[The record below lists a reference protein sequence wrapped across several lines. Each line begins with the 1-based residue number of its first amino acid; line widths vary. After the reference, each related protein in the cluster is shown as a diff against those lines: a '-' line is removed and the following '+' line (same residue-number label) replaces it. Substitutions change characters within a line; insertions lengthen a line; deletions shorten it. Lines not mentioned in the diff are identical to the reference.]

1 MVSMVVLARLLTP
14 ADFGII
20 AMASLAVGLIDVLL
34 DLGVNI
40 ALIQNSKA
48 DDDDYNTAWSLRLIQ
63 ACLAGLLIILM
74 APIASEYYNNPNV
87 TDVLRVMAVSV
98 IIAGLENIGIVTFQ
112 KNMEFGLDFKFFFF
126 KRVVGFLI
134 TLFAAFLL
142 HSYWAMVLGSL
153 AGRVAGVLLS
163 YGMHPFR
170 PRFSLIRL
178 KHIWSFSQWVLVK
191 NIGSY
196 FDNRLDQ
203 LFVGR
208 ITNAA
213 TTGTY
218 TVAGEIAA
226 LPSTEL
232 LAPLGRV
239 LFPAF
244 IQQKND
250 PVAFARIVSIS
261 IGVQGLVAIPA
272 CIGLALVSH
281 DAVFVLLGAQ
291 WVAAAPIIQ
300 IMAITNLCFA
310 LIHTGGYALLAIGK
324 IKILAFVTWLQAIL
338 FLITAVLL
346 VHSIDAIG
354 LATIRMAA
362 LAFGSVILI
371 GIVIFKIPTLSIKA
385 FFYPLIR
392 PAIAT
397 ILMTLL
403 INSIHPSLGDMPHIL
418 RLVSEI
424 AAGSLAY
431 SVCIISF
438 WLFAGRPEGAESYL
452 LRNIKQRFG

>member
-1 MVSMVVLARLLTP
+1 MVVLARLLTP

-218 TVAGEIAA
+218 TVAGE
-226 LPSTEL
+226 
-232 LAPLGRV
+232 
-239 LFPAF
+239 
-244 IQQKND
+244 
-250 PVAFARIVSIS
+250 
-261 IGVQGLVAIPA
+261 
-272 CIGLALVSH
+272 
-281 DAVFVLLGAQ
+281 
-291 WVAAAPIIQ
+291 
-300 IMAITNLCFA
+300 
-310 LIHTGGYALLAIGK
+310 
-324 IKILAFVTWLQAIL
+324 
-338 FLITAVLL
+338 
-346 VHSIDAIG
+346 
-354 LATIRMAA
+354 
-362 LAFGSVILI
+362 
-371 GIVIFKIPTLSIKA
+371 
-385 FFYPLIR
+385 
-392 PAIAT
+392 
-397 ILMTLL
+397 
-403 INSIHPSLGDMPHIL
+403 NS
-418 RLVSEI
+418 
-424 AAGSLAY
+424 Y
-431 SVCIISF
+431 S
-438 WLFAGRPEGAESYL
+438 
-452 LRNIKQRFG
+452 